1 VLEKVVLR
9 RILDL
14 QERERENNRR
24 TEKVVLKRIFGSRR
38 KAVTG
43 ERRRWC

>member
-1 VLEKVVLR
+1 VLRKVVLR

-14 QERERENNRR
+14 QERESNRR
-24 TEKVVLKRIFGSRR
+24 TEVVLKRIFGCTR

-43 ERRRWC
+43 E